1 MLNRHQG
8 RKTPPSEAGFLLLL
22 LRLLGVAAL
31 RTKYPSMSVFR
42 TTWLAGI
49 LAAVTLSAAS
59 AQTGNR
65 PVVVTPLLSPA
76 ELQTLQSRQQRQ
88 MFQQRQQINRELDS
102 MAIGQRPP
110 RIEVPVMKP
119 RCPLPTS
126 GAARTC

>member
-1 MLNRHQG
+1 MN
-8 RKTPPSEAGFLLLL
+8 
-22 LRLLGVAAL
+22 VL
-31 RTKYPSMSVFR
+31 RTIR
-42 TTWLAGI
+42 LAAI
-49 LAAVTLSAAS
+49 VAAVTLSAAS
-59 AQTGNR
+59 AQSGNR

-88 MFQQRQQINRELDS
+88 NFQQRQQINRELDS
-102 MAIGQRPP
+102 LAIGQRPP